1 MSLEVLVA
9 GMLVAAL
16 TFYALLG
23 GADYGGGVWD
33 LFATGKRAKEQRDL
47 IAHAIGP
54 IWEANH
60 VWLVLALV
68 ILFTAFPKANAAI
81 STALHI
87 PLTLML
93 VGIILR
99 GATFTFRTYDS
110 QKDSVQKHWS
120 LIFSIS
126 SVITPIVLGI
136 IVGAIASGKIIYE
149 NGVLKTGFFNS
160 WLAAFPFAVG
170 LFTLNL
176 FAFLAAVYL
185 TVEAESK
192 ELKEDF
198 RRRALISG
206 FLLGGLALAVFLLA
220 KDGSPRI
227 YEGLGGSWYAIPL
240 HALTAIFAVGALA
253 ALWKRKYNLAR
264 FLAAGQVVFII
275 WGWATSQFPYM
286 VEPNIT
292 IQSAAAP
299 QSTLLLLAI
308 LIVIGSIFL
317 LPTIY
322 YLFRLFKGSMV
333 FPNEKPS
340 DINSK

>member
-1 MSLEVLVA
+1 MSLEILVA

-33 LFATGKRAKEQRDL
+33 LFASGKRTKAQREL

-60 VWLVLALV
+60 VWLILALV
-68 ILFTAFPKANAAI
+68 ILFTAFPRANAAI

-87 PLTLML
+87 PLIVML

-110 QKDSVQKHWS
+110 QHDSVQKRWS

-126 SVITPIVLGI
+126 SIVTPIVLGV
-136 IVGAIASGKIIYE
+136 IVGAIASGQIVYE
-149 NGVLKTGFFNS
+149 NGILKTGFVNS
-160 WLAAFPFAVG
+160 WLAPFPFAVG
-170 LFTLNL
+170 FFTLNL

-185 TVEAESK
+185 TIEAEEEK
-192 ELKEDF
+192 LREDF
-198 RRRALISG
+198 RFRALISG
-206 FLLGGLALAVFLLA
+206 LSLGFSALVVFLLA
-220 KDGSPRI
+220 KTGAPRI
-227 YEGLGGSWYAIPL
+227 YEGIGGSWYAAPL
-240 HALTAIFAVGALA
+240 HTLTAICAVGALLA
-253 ALWKRKYNLAR
+253 VWKRKYHTAR
-264 FLAAGQVVFII
+264 ILAAGQVVFII
-275 WGWATSQFPYM
+275 WGWAASQFPFI

-299 QSTLLLLAI
+299 RITLTLLAGA
-308 LIVIGSIFL
+308 VIAGSIL
-317 LPTIY
+317 LFPLIY
-322 YLFRLFKGSMV
+322 YLFRIFKGSV
-333 FPNEKPS
+333 ILPKKKLLNKEKC
-340 DINSK
+340 